1 LSTALNVSP
10 ITQEMPAPTAIRHPR
25 ADAVRNR
32 ERVIAAARK
41 AMAHK
46 GLDAQMEEIARGAKV
61 GVGTVYRH
69 FPTKD
74 DLVDALAAARFE
86 RLAELADE
94 ALEQPD
100 AGQAFDEFI
109 RAAAEIQVAD
119 RALSEVLVSR
129 PETMRR
135 SAESVD
141 MLGRVAKVMARA
153 QEAGAIRRDAR
164 PEDVPMMMCALAGA
178 CSNPMTDPER
188 YLGIVIDGLRAPGAT
203 PLPPRSS

>member
-1 LSTALNVSP
+1 
-10 ITQEMPAPTAIRHPR
+10 MPPTTIIRPPR

-41 AMAHK
+41 VMARK
-46 GLDAQMEEIARGAKV
+46 GLDAQMDEIARAAKV

-94 ALEQPD
+94 ALEHPD
-100 AGQAFDEFI
+100 PEQAFVEFI
-109 RAAAEIQVAD
+109 RASAEIQVAD

-135 SAESVD
+135 SSESVG

-153 QEAGAIRRDAR
+153 QAAGAVRADAQ

-178 CSNPMTDPER
+178 CNNPMTDPER
-188 YLGIVIDGLRAPGAT
+188 YLGIIVDGLRAPGAT
-203 PLPPRSS
+203 PLPPREA

>member
-1 LSTALNVSP
+1 
-10 ITQEMPAPTAIRHPR
+10 MPPTTIIRPPR

-41 AMAHK
+41 VMARK
-46 GLDAQMEEIARGAKV
+46 GLDAQMDEIARAAKV

-94 ALEQPD
+94 ALEHPD
-100 AGQAFDEFI
+100 PDQAFVEFI
-109 RAAAEIQVAD
+109 RASAEIQVAD

-135 SAESVD
+135 SSESVG

-153 QEAGAIRRDAR
+153 QAAGAVRADAQ

-178 CSNPMTDPER
+178 CNNPMTDPER
-188 YLGIVIDGLRAPGAT
+188 YLGIIVDGLRAPGAT
-203 PLPPRSS
+203 PLPPREA